1 MALRHVAALLLF
13 GSLLVSVHGQNARW
27 SRSLQTCSGVI
38 SIPSEQHVFN
48 VQEEDHCQSEEYQDK
63 YDDEI
68 ARSYCKVRTVLL
80 KINTD
85 NNHVF
90 HPAVVEAQRCV
101 GHCAQSGVSCQ
112 ATHKEKRRVQVTR
125 KNAMGVTKCGQVEVE
140 DHKDCDC
147 L

>member
-1 MALRHVAALLLF
+1 MP
-13 GSLLVSVHGQNARW
+13 SVEG
-27 SRSLQTCSGVI
+27 RSDQQLSKTFKKATGEERPRPTRI
-38 SIPSEQHVFN
+38 TETPSAK
-48 VQEEDHCQSEEYQDK
+48 EDHCQSEEYQDK